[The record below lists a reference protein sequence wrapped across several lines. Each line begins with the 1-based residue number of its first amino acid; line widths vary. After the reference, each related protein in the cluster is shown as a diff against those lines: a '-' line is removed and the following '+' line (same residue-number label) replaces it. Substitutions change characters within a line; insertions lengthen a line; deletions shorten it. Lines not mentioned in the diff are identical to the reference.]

1 MLPMTNVINSLYA
14 RQASTKTKAAH
25 RARASS
31 GMYMGS
37 HAPFGYQKD
46 PKDRHHLIV
55 DPDAADVVKDIFQ
68 MFADGIG

>member
-46 PKDRHHLIV
+46 PECHHLIV
-55 DPDAADVVKDIFQ
+55 DPDAGDVVKDIFRCSQ
-68 MFADGIG
+68 MA